1 MDFIKDFLI
10 LLLRV
15 VTSFPLLLMMVLYMG
30 KRSVGEIPVFDFV
43 IIITIGAVVGADIG
57 DLKVEHISTIVA
69 VLLIGLLQRI
79 VNALMIKSRKFGK
92 WVTFEPTVVIHN
104 GNLLKE
110 NLKKERYSIDNIL
123 QMLREKDIFNIEDVE
138 MAILES
144 NGKLSVY
151 KKPLKSAVTIEDLGL
166 DLKHNKF
173 SYPIILD
180 GIISEKVLS
189 YIQKDMKWLE
199 TQLQNQSVRIE
210 DVFFASVNENS
221 EIHVSKNSPTQIPP
235 IEH

>member
-1 MDFIKDFLI
+1 MDYVKDFLI
-10 LLLRV
+10 VALRV
-15 VTSFPLLLMMVLYMG
+15 ITIFPLLLFIALYMG
-30 KRSVGEIPVFDFV
+30 KRSVGEIPVFDFLIV
-43 IIITIGAVVGADIG
+43 IALGAVVGADIA
-57 DLKVEHISTIVA
+57 DPKIEHLPTILA
-69 VLLIGLLQRI
+69 IILIGLLQRI
-79 VNALMIKSRKFGK
+79 VSTLMIKSRKIGK

-104 GNLLKE
+104 GNVLKE

-144 NGKLSVY
+144 SGKLSVY
-151 KKPLKSAVTIEDLGL
+151 KKPMKSTVTLEDLGL
-166 DLKHNKF
+166 NLKYNKF

-180 GIISEKVLS
+180 GIVSEKVLA

-199 TQLQNQSVRIE
+199 NELLHQSVQKE
-210 DVFFASVNENS
+210 DVFFASVNENL
-221 EIHVSKNSPTQIPP
+221 EIHVSKNLPTQIPP

>member
-1 MDFIKDFLI
+1 MDYLKDFLI
-10 LLLRV
+10 VSLRV
-15 VTSFPLLLMMVLYMG
+15 VTIFPLLLIMALYMG

-43 IIITIGAVVGADIG
+43 IVIAIGAVVGADIG
-57 DLKVEHISTIVA
+57 DPNIEHLPT
-69 VLLIGLLQRI
+69 VLAIILIGLLQRI
-79 VNALMIKSRKFGK
+79 VSTIMIKSRTFGK

-104 GNLLKE
+104 GNLLKD

-138 MAILES
+138 MAILEPS
-144 NGKLSVY
+144 GKLSVY
-151 KKPLKSAVTIEDLGL
+151 KKPMKSAVTVENLNL
-166 DLKHNKF
+166 DLKHEKF

-180 GIISEKVLS
+180 GVVSEKVLS

-199 TQLQNQSVRIE
+199 TQLLNQSERKE
-210 DVFFASVNENS
+210 EVFFASVNENL
-221 EIHVSKNSPTQIPP
+221 EIHVSKNLPTQIPP